1 MHFVKRIKHYIVLYG
16 VWNNKTSR
24 IFLKVSKTRALPLD
38 DSIHAKSE
46 ISCNFFM
53 PIIAKR
59 QPLHR
64 PSIQSP
70 PTIAAIFIF

>member
-1 MHFVKRIKHYIVLYG
+1 MASGITKPAKNFKIH
-16 VWNNKTSR
+16 
-24 IFLKVSKTRALPLD
+24 ALPLD
-38 DSIHAKSE
+38 DISHPN

-59 QPLHR
+59 QPIHR

-70 PTIAAIFIF
+70 PTIAAIFTF